1 MAPVPGKVIAVK
13 VKEGLT
19 VETGDTV
26 FILESMKMEFEVKAA
41 RSGVVKAVKVT
52 TGVQV
57 TAGETLAEW
66 QD

>member
-1 MAPVPGKVIAVK
+1 
-13 VKEGLT
+13 
-19 VETGDTV
+19 
-26 FILESMKMEFEVKAA
+26 MKMEFEVKAA
-41 RSGVVKAVKVT
+41 RSGVVKKVKVT